1 MMKDSRHPTKA
12 KITDALARTISADST
27 RLEIKDA
34 IETGLSLRITPGGVR
49 TFALK
54 TRDASGRYRT
64 ITLGRYPELSVKEAR
79 ARAQK
84 ARLDLKD
91 GKDINAEKRSRRT
104 AAGERHATVSLG
116 QLVQE
121 FETAFAPVK
130 KSWAPRG
137 PRSQR
142 SNARGC
148 IETVFAGLLDKDV
161 AGLALA
167 DLAKSMAGY
176 KPARPTKEKTTS
188 NGQVSRARAY
198 LIPVLDWAAGRG
210 AFRQVGAA
218 RAEAIA
224 APDLRGSFDPARNDP
239 TILRERDRV
248 LDERELAAILPLLIH
263 PAPSGLNLLVPREHD
278 FRPVATRF
286 LLLTAARREEMVMMR
301 RGDIDLEQGV
311 WRKPEVKSTR
321 GGRRGQVVP
330 ISGAAVRL
338 LSALP
343 HFEKLGAGELVF
355 PNSKGGPLGNW
366 DRFTKAIQKASGT
379 HDWHRHDLRRT
390 AATLMRQLGSSAS
403 VVDQILGHKN
413 PIQAEKVSA
422 AASSYIRLRKVLH
435 HLPDHQLLALEQ
447 LSEALNFIEGRAY
460 SMDGVNRF
468 ETTSAA
474 HQPRLHSG

>member
-1 MMKDSRHPTKA
+1 MKDSRHPTKS
-12 KITDALARTISADST
+12 KITDALARTISAGST

-121 FETAFAPVK
+121 FETAFASVK

-137 PRSQR
+137 PRSRR

-167 DLAKSMAGY
+167 DFAKSMAGY

-198 LIPVLDWAAGRG
+198 LIPVLDWAAARG
-210 AFRQVGAA
+210 AFRQVGAS
-218 RAEAIA
+218 RPETVA
-224 APDLRGSFDPARNDP
+224 APDLRGSFDPARHDP
-239 TILRERDRV
+239 TILGERDRL
-248 LDERELAAILPLLIH
+248 LDERELAAILPLLVH
-263 PAPSGLNLLVPREHD
+263 PAPASLNLLAPREKD
-278 FRPVATRF
+278 FRPVAMRF
-286 LLLTAARREEMVMMR
+286 LLLTGARREEMVMMR
-301 RGDIDLEQGV
+301 RRDIDLEHRV

-330 ISGAAVRL
+330 LSEAAARL
-338 LSALP
+338 LAALP
-343 HFEKLGAGELVF
+343 HFEELGPSGLVF
-355 PNSKGGPLGNW
+355 PNSEGGTLGNW

-379 HDWHRHDLRRT
+379 ADWHRHDLRRT
-390 AATLMRQLGSSAS
+390 AATLMRQLGASAS

-413 PIQAEKVSA
+413 PIRAEQVSA
-422 AASSYIRLRKVLH
+422 AASSYIKLRKILH

-447 LSEALNFIEGRAY
+447 LSEALDFIEGR
-460 SMDGVNRF
+460 S
-468 ETTSAA
+468 EAA
-474 HQPRLHSG
+474 ARINSSEMISVAHRSELRLG